1 MTGVLSA
8 QQRLREKASEQRR
21 ARRRVQ
27 LRRAGRVVAAVAPFV
42 LAGWVLLGSPWLVV
56 HKVVVE
62 GESRLTAAQ
71 VLAAADVRLG
81 TPLARVDTAG
91 VAARVRQLGP
101 VAQVHVSR
109 SWPDTLTVAVV
120 ERDPVAAAQQG
131 STWALY
137 DGDGVR
143 LGAAVAPPRGLVR
156 LAVRTPGPR
165 DASTRAAL
173 TVLEGL
179 PRQLRVLVTTV
190 QALTPEQVTLVL
202 ADRRVV
208 VWGGTG
214 DAQAKATA
222 LIALLKMPGRVFD
235 VSSPTVVT
243 RR

>member
-8 QQRLREKASEQRR
+8 QQRLHERAREERR
-21 ARRRVQ
+21 ARRHGQ
-27 LRRAGRVVAAVAPFV
+27 LRRTGRVLAAVAPFV

-56 HKVVVE
+56 HKVVVK

-101 VAQVHVSR
+101 VAGVHVTR
-109 SWPDTLTVAVV
+109 SWPDTLTVSVV
-120 ERDPVAAAQQG
+120 EREPVVAARQG
-131 STWALY
+131 TTWALY
-137 DGDGVR
+137 DGAGVR
-143 LGAAVAPPRGLVR
+143 LGAAVAPPPGLVR
-156 LAVRTPGPR
+156 LAVRAPGPR

-173 TVLEGL
+173 TVLEAL
-179 PRQLRVLVTTV
+179 PRQLRVLVATV

-214 DAQAKATA
+214 DPKAKATA
-222 LIALLKMPGRVFD
+222 LIALLKMPGHVFD